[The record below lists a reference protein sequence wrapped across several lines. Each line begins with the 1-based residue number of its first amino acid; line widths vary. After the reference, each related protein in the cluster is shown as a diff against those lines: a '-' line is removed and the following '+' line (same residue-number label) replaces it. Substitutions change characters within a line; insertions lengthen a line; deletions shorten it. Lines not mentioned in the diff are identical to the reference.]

1 MSNQLTKETRSCFD
15 CKHARVWTDKKNK
28 AGFECTHPSLTEDED
43 WVEPECYLTMTY
55 EEFALYC
62 ARSCRDY
69 EE

>member
-15 CKHARVWTDKKNK
+15 CKHARVWTDKT
-28 AGFECTHPSLTEDED
+28 GFECTHPSLTGDEN

-62 ARSCRDY
+62 AGSCRDY